1 MKSGYLTLLLILLL
15 SAFSPRA
22 VSNDN
27 SPESLIKKLQDQFDA
42 YNQRDIDRMVNNVTD
57 DFKWYSITADELL
70 IETSGKANFK
80 KGMQDYYRSRPNKIH
95 SVIESYTIDGNRI
108 SFKEIVSHQNKKG
121 KKVSSSAMGIYEFKG
136 GKIYR
141 AWYFVD

>member
-1 MKSGYLTLLLILLL
+1 MNIRYPMFLLVACL
-15 SAFSPRA
+15 AFSP
-22 VSNDN
+22 VILSSDH
-27 SPESLIKKLQDQFDA
+27 SSQPLIKLLQDQFDA
-42 YNQRDIDRMVNNVTD
+42 YNQRDIDRLVNNVTD
-57 DFKWYSITADELL
+57 DFKWYSLTADELL

-80 KGMQDYYRSRPNKIH
+80 KSMQDYYDSRPQNIH

-108 SFKEIVSHQNKKG
+108 SFKEVVSHQTKDG
-121 KKVSSSAMGIYEFKG
+121 KTISSSAMGIYESKN